1 MDIESR
7 KITKNDAPTLTNTS
21 DSGIGVQIAPI
32 TETATKMIETIA
44 TIVDQNLRFSND
56 FI

>member
-1 MDIESR
+1 MDRESR

-21 DSGIGVQIAPI
+21 DSGIAVQTAPI
-32 TETATKMIETIA
+32 AETATKMIETIA
-44 TIVDQNLRFSND
+44 ATVDQYLIFSID